1 MAGITLGARTGPGQF
16 GSGAPSST
24 SRALLTTSVGVSAG
38 RPVIALV
45 GELDVAT
52 APAVKKVCFDTFD
65 TFDTFDARPRPYVVV
80 DLAGLYFC
88 DCAGLNVFVHVHNW
102 ALPGGG
108 WVRLCRTDRRLKKML
123 DITGLAATLCC
134 YPTAADA
141 FADVERSASHRR
153 GQEYS

>member
-1 MAGITLGARTGPGQF
+1 MAGITLGTRTDPGQ
-16 GSGAPSST
+16 GSGGPASAA
-24 SRALLTTSVGVSAG
+24 RALLTISVGASAG
-38 RPVIALV
+38 RPVIALA

-52 APAVKKVCFDTFD
+52 APAVKTVCFDTFD
-65 TFDTFDARPRPYVVV
+65 TFDSVDTRPRPYVVV

-88 DCAGLNVFVHVHNW
+88 DCAGLTAFVLVHNW
-102 ALPGGG
+102 ALSGGG

-123 DITGLAATLCC
+123 DITGLAATLRC

-153 GQEYS
+153 GQEHS